1 MPSVFDSLIGQRIK
15 NKLSEY
21 AYANNFTG
29 SHESLMES
37 INNLE
42 SVVRIVTNSVA
53 DVIQAEVEVLASRD
67 PLGTSKNQTLFM
79 AGLLH
84 ARDMIQL
91 DKSLI
96 GKSDLE

>member
-1 MPSVFDSLIGQRIK
+1 MPSVFDSLIGQRVK
-15 NKLSEY
+15 SKLSEY

-29 SHESLMES
+29 SHDSLLES

-53 DVIQAEVEVLASRD
+53 DVIQGEVEVLASRD
-67 PLGTSKNQTLFM
+67 PMATSKTQTLFM

-84 ARDMIQL
+84 ARDMITL
-91 DKSLI
+91 DKSLM
-96 GKSDLE
+96 GKVDLE

>member
-1 MPSVFDSLIGQRIK
+1 MPSVFETLIGQRVK
-15 NKLSEY
+15 SKLSEY

-67 PLGTSKNQTLFM
+67 PLGASKNQTLFM